1 MNKRLAMRNWL
12 LVGAGLGVYAAI
24 SIFVTT
30 DGSLIGALAG
40 IALGIAVGTVGG
52 IVRVLLPG
60 DHKPDSL
67 VVRSR
72 TRVLIALAV
81 ILVAAGSMVRIANGP
96 PALYLVLIGSSIVL
110 FVMASR
116 IKQ

>member
-1 MNKRLAMRNWL
+1 MRNWL

-30 DGSLIGALAG
+30 DGSLIGALVG

-52 IVRVLLPG
+52 IVRVLLPR
-60 DHKPDSL
+60 DHEPDSL

-72 TRVLIALAV
+72 TKVLIALAV
-81 ILVAAGSMVRIANGP
+81 ILVVAGSVVRIANGP

-110 FVMASR
+110 LVVVPR